1 MKLNLESTGSGSDDV
16 ANGADKPIQPG
27 DKPAVP
33 VEAGISE
40 SFRRLKAD
48 EVVSPGDF
56 VKNGHQGFEP
66 WEGPS
71 GFRASSFVKPIYRR
85 QKAA

>member
-1 MKLNLESTGSGSDDV
+1 MKLNPESTDGGRGPAPDKV
-16 ANGADKPIQPG
+16 AETDQLANNSVVPADLS
-27 DKPAVP
+27 VL
-33 VEAGISE
+33 E

-56 VKNGHQGFEP
+56 VKNGHQGFDP